1 MKNIS
6 MDKAQS
12 HAEDH
17 DEERN
22 NKFKSLKEVQ
32 YRWLEKNHRGE
43 RWKVVVRDKW
53 AIQSDIRPHK
63 SSYLVIRYFN
73 FIMKKTYGMHR
84 KKK

>member
-12 HAEDH
+12 HAENH

-22 NKFKSLKEVQ
+22 NKFKSLKEVY

-43 RWKVVVRDKW
+43 RWKVVVRDK
-53 AIQSDIRPHK
+53 
-63 SSYLVIRYFN
+63 
-73 FIMKKTYGMHR
+73 
-84 KKK
+84 

>member
-12 HAEDH
+12 NAENH

-22 NKFKSLKEVQ
+22 HKFKNLKEVY

-43 RWKVVVRDKW
+43 RWKVALRDK
-53 AIQSDIRPHK
+53 
-63 SSYLVIRYFN
+63 
-73 FIMKKTYGMHR
+73 
-84 KKK
+84 